1 MANKMDFDLAIIGGG
16 IGGLCLALA
25 ITNYTS
31 IPITVYEDAPKFGEI
46 GAGIAFGPNSVRAVR
61 QISAQLGDALDARA
75 NGNLWPEKK
84 DVWFDFWVGM
94 DGVDEKARARR
105 VLAGASLGSVE
116 HPDPGSRMVNRAQL
130 IDELVKLLPEGI
142 ARFGKTLVDVDDNGT
157 QGVVLKFQDGTTASH
172 SAVIGCDGLKSR
184 TRRALLGEDN
194 PATNPVYTGKYC
206 YRGMVPMEQAV
217 TLLGE
222 EKAKNCQAYLG
233 YHGHML
239 TFPVAAGRFMN
250 VVAFQSSKT
259 WTHDKMVIGATK
271 EEMMRDFGPWG
282 EDVKNIVK
290 LMGQSDI
297 WALFDHPPAE
307 TYYKGRICLLGD
319 AAHASTPFQ
328 GAGAGMAVED
338 AYVLGR
344 ILQAVQSAD
353 QLPLAFAAYD
363 GVRRERTQKVVT
375 SSRESGYIWHFEALG
390 DDVDKIKGG
399 LKDRLRWIWDKHLDE
414 DVDSALKVLQSGG

>member
-1 MANKMDFDLAIIGGG
+1 
-16 IGGLCLALA
+16 
-25 ITNYTS
+25 
-31 IPITVYEDAPKFGEI
+31 
-46 GAGIAFGPNSVRAVR
+46 
-61 QISAQLGDALDARA
+61 
-75 NGNLWPEKK
+75 
-84 DVWFDFWVGM
+84 
-94 DGVDEKARARR
+94 
-105 VLAGASLGSVE
+105 
-116 HPDPGSRMVNRAQL
+116 
-130 IDELVKLLPEGI
+130 
-142 ARFGKTLVDVDDNGT
+142 
-157 QGVVLKFQDGTTASH
+157 
-172 SAVIGCDGLKSR
+172 
-184 TRRALLGEDN
+184 
-194 PATNPVYTGKYC
+194 
-206 YRGMVPMEQAV
+206 MEQAV

-344 ILQAVQSAD
+344 ILQAVQRAD

-414 DVDSALKVLQSGG
+414 DVDSALKVLQSGR